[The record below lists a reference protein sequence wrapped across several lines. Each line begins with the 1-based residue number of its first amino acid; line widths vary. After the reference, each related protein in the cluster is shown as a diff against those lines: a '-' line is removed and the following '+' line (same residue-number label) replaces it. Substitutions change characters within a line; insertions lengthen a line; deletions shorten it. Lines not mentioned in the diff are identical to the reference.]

1 MAYIRHNN
9 EYKFLCEYRAGD
21 KDRARYRN
29 KDIKSGDKE
38 KDKVKDE
45 DKDSNAEAGMT
56 IQEMRERKIELGYT
70 NEKLAE
76 MTKIPYSTI
85 QKIFA
90 GKTTAPRRSTI
101 LALEKILLQEEP
113 GRLAHREPVSP
124 AAIVPSGVSGVSG
137 ESGESVESGAS
148 RVSGTA
154 ESAKPG
160 TVYTACTGLPD
171 GMVMESAPTYG
182 TAKGAHKYTI
192 YDYFS
197 FPDERQR
204 CEVIDGVIY
213 DMTSPTLH
221 HQWVLTQL
229 GHEFSNFIDEHN
241 GDCRAFVAPL
251 DVTPDPADIYTIV
264 QPDVMIICDRSL
276 LEGKYCEG
284 APDLVVEILSPST
297 RRKDLTIKTAKYAAA
312 GVREY
317 WIVDIDAERVLVYDF
332 EHGDR
337 IGIYGFDTDVPV
349 GIWDGKCKVN
359 FRRIM
364 DRL

>member
-1 MAYIRHNN
+1 
-9 EYKFLCEYRAGD
+9 
-21 KDRARYRN
+21 
-29 KDIKSGDKE
+29 
-38 KDKVKDE
+38 
-45 DKDSNAEAGMT
+45 MT
-56 IQEMRERKIELGYT
+56 IREMRERKIELGYT

-76 MTKIPYSTI
+76 LTKVPYSTI

-90 GKTTAPRRSTI
+90 GKTSAPRHSTI
-101 LALEKILLQEEP
+101 LALEKALQMEEA
-113 GRLAHREPVSP
+113 GRQAGKEPDTQAAAVS
-124 AAIVPSGVSGVSG
+124 SGVA
-137 ESGESVESGAS
+137 GAAGS
-148 RVSGTA
+148 AEHGTY
-154 ESAKPG
+154 
-160 TVYTACTGLPD
+160 YTAGTGLPD
-171 GMVMESAPTYG
+171 GMVKEPAPAYGSAKEP
-182 TAKGAHKYTI
+182 HKYTI

-197 FPDERQR
+197 FPDDRQR

-213 DMTSPTLH
+213 DMTSPTIH

-229 GHEFSNFIDEHN
+229 GHEFSAFIDEHN

-297 RRKDLTIKTAKYAAA
+297 RRKDLTIKPSKYASA

-317 WIVDIDAERVLVYDF
+317 WIVDIDAEKVLVYDF
-332 EHGDR
+332 AHGDS
-337 IGIYGFDTDVPV
+337 IGIYGFDKEVPV
-349 GIWDGKCKVN
+349 GIWDGQCKVN
-359 FRRIM
+359 FRRMM

>member
-1 MAYIRHNN
+1 
-9 EYKFLCEYRAGD
+9 
-21 KDRARYRN
+21 
-29 KDIKSGDKE
+29 
-38 KDKVKDE
+38 
-45 DKDSNAEAGMT
+45 MT

-76 MTKIPYSTI
+76 LTKIPYSTI

-101 LALEKILLQEEP
+101 LALEKILQQEEP
-113 GRLAHREPVSP
+113 GRPAHREAVSL
-124 AAIVPSGVSGVSG
+124 AAIVPSGASGVSGASGASGVSG
-137 ESGESVESGAS
+137 ESRG
-148 RVSGTA
+148 SGTA
-154 ESAKPG
+154 ESAKTG
-160 TVYTACTGLPD
+160 TACTACTGLPD

-182 TAKGAHKYTI
+182 TAKAGHKYTI

-197 FPDERQR
+197 FPDDRQR

-229 GHEFSNFIDEHN
+229 GREFSNFIDEHN
-241 GDCRAFVAPL
+241 GDWRAFVAPL

-276 LEGKYCEG
+276 LGGKYCEG

-337 IGIYGFDTDVPV
+337 VGIYGFDTDVPV
-349 GIWDGKCKVN
+349 GIWDGQCKVN

-364 DRL
+364 NRL

>member
-1 MAYIRHNN
+1 
-9 EYKFLCEYRAGD
+9 
-21 KDRARYRN
+21 
-29 KDIKSGDKE
+29 
-38 KDKVKDE
+38 
-45 DKDSNAEAGMT
+45 MT
-56 IQEMRERKIELGYT
+56 IQEMREKKIELGYT
-70 NEKLAE
+70 NEKLSE
-76 MTKIPYSTI
+76 LTKVPYSTI

-90 GKTTAPRRSTI
+90 GKTIAPRRSTI
-101 LALEKILLQEEP
+101 LALEKALQVEKTFQKTLQKEENA
-113 GRLAHREPVSP
+113 GQARIEPDPEAPTVSTATVSS
-124 AAIVPSGVSGVSG
+124 AAVQAETASTAAVPT
-137 ESGESVESGAS
+137 GA
-148 RVSGTA
+148 GG
-154 ESAKPG
+154 SAKPG
-160 TVYTACTGLPD
+160 TVYSAHRGLPD
-171 GMVMESAPTYG
+171 GMVREQASAYG
-182 TAKGAHKYTI
+182 TAEAVHKYTI
-192 YDYFS
+192 YDYFH
-197 FPDERQR
+197 FPDDRQR
-204 CEVIDGVIY
+204 CEVIDGIIY

-229 GHEFSNFIDEHN
+229 GREFSNYIDEHN

-297 RRKDLTIKTAKYAAA
+297 RRKDLTIKTAKYASA

-332 EHGDR
+332 GHGDR
-337 IGIYGFDTDVPV
+337 IGIYGFDTEVPV
-349 GIWDGKCKVN
+349 GIWDGQCKVN

>member
-1 MAYIRHNN
+1 MRKSQKRPRQRQRQRQRQIQI
-9 EYKFLCEYRAGD
+9 KKKD
-21 KDRARYRN
+21 KDE
-29 KDIKSGDKE
+29 DSDEE
-38 KDKVKDE
+38 KDKE
-45 DKDSNAEAGMT
+45 EETGMT
-56 IQEMRERKIELGYT
+56 IQEMRKRKIELGYT

-76 MTKIPYSTI
+76 LTKIPYSTI

-90 GKTTAPRRSTI
+90 GKTSAPRRSTI
-101 LALEKILLQEEP
+101 LALEKVLKQEETGP
-113 GRLAHREPVSP
+113 LVRREPDSRMSAMSAGATE
-124 AAIVPSGVSGVSG
+124 AAGVKGLSGSK
-137 ESGESVESGAS
+137 E
-148 RVSGTA
+148 RGT
-154 ESAKPG
+154 S
-160 TVYTACTGLPD
+160 YTACTGLPD

-182 TAKGAHKYTI
+182 TAKAAHKYTI
-192 YDYFS
+192 YDYFA
-197 FPDERQR
+197 FPDDRQR

-229 GHEFSNFIDEHN
+229 GHEFSNYIDEHN
-241 GDCRAFVAPL
+241 GGCRAFVAPL

-332 EHGDR
+332 AHDDR

-349 GIWDGKCKVN
+349 GIWDGQCKVN

-364 DRL
+364 NRL

>member
-1 MAYIRHNN
+1 
-9 EYKFLCEYRAGD
+9 
-21 KDRARYRN
+21 
-29 KDIKSGDKE
+29 
-38 KDKVKDE
+38 
-45 DKDSNAEAGMT
+45 MT
-56 IQEMRERKIELGYT
+56 IQEMREKKIELGYT
-70 NEKLAE
+70 NEKLSE
-76 MTKIPYSTI
+76 LTKVPYSTI

-90 GKTTAPRRSTI
+90 GKTIAPRRSTI
-101 LALEKILLQEEP
+101 LALEKALQFEKTFQKTLQEEENA
-113 GRLAHREPVSP
+113 GQARIEPDP
-124 AAIVPSGVSGVSG
+124 AAEAVSTTAV
-137 ESGESVESGAS
+137 SVEAGSTAAVPAGA
-148 RVSGTA
+148 GLTTA
-154 ESAKPG
+154 AAPAGAGGSVKPG
-160 TVYTACTGLPD
+160 TAYSAHRGLPD
-171 GMVMESAPTYG
+171 GMVMEQAPAYG
-182 TAKGAHKYTI
+182 TAKEVRKYTI
-192 YDYFS
+192 YDYFH
-197 FPDERQR
+197 FPDDRPR
-204 CEVIDGVIY
+204 CELIDGIIY

-229 GHEFSNFIDEHN
+229 GREFSNYIDEHN

-297 RRKDLTIKTAKYAAA
+297 RRKDLTIKTAKYASA

-332 EHGDR
+332 AHGDR
-337 IGIYGFDTDVPV
+337 IGIYGFDTEVPV
-349 GIWDGKCKVN
+349 GIWDGQCKVN